1 MMKQAAIFIAL
12 TCLFIL
18 TRPVFAESQAPA
30 SALYDEPFRPQFH
43 FSPPKNF
50 HNDPNGLV
58 FFEGEY
64 HLFYQYNP
72 LGERWG
78 HMSWGHAVSRDLV
91 HWENLPV
98 ALREEDG
105 LMIFSGSA
113 VIDVNDTAG
122 FRKGAPNPAMV
133 AIYTA
138 NRVSDGRQ
146 MQCLAYSTDRGR
158 TWTKYANNPVIDIGS
173 RDFRDP
179 KVFWHAPTKQ
189 WVMVVALAAEKRCRF
204 YGSPDLK
211 RWTVLSEFG
220 PAGAKGTPNWECPDL
235 FELPILGEPG
245 QTRWVLHI
253 NIGGGSA
260 AGGSGGQ
267 YFVGRF
273 DGKTFT
279 DDNPPE
285 QVLFSDFGK
294 DFYAAVSWNNAVT
307 KDGQRLWIGWMNDWE
322 YANDLP
328 THPWRSQMSLPRA
341 ISLRRVGGHL
351 RLVQEPIAN
360 LSALRGKEK
369 TLAATALR
377 AGGQVEVPIAGEC
390 LELNTTLDIGHA
402 SALGLIVRKGSN
414 EQTVIGYDAK
424 SRQLFVDRSHSGKSD
439 FHRDFASRQNAPL
452 EPDNGRIKLHVF
464 VDRCS
469 VEVFANDGLI
479 AITDLIFPAAES
491 TGVALYSKGGDA
503 KLISFEEWPMQSIW
517 ARN

>member
-1 MMKQAAIFIAL
+1 MMKQSMFFIAL
-12 TCLFIL
+12 SCLLISTGVSFSE
-18 TRPVFAESQAPA
+18 PQAAAPA
-30 SALYDEPFRPQFH
+30 TYDEPFRPQFH

-58 FFEGEY
+58 FFDGEY

-72 LGERWG
+72 FGDRWG

-91 HWENLPV
+91 HWEDLPV

-113 VIDVNDTAG
+113 VIDVNDTTG
-122 FRKGAPNPAMV
+122 FRKGAPYPAMV

-158 TWTKYANNPVIDIGS
+158 TWTKYGDNPVIDIGS

-211 RWTVLSEFG
+211 HWTVLSEFG

-235 FELPILGEPG
+235 FELPIVGEPG

-279 DDNPPE
+279 DDNPLD

-294 DFYAAVSWNNAVT
+294 DFYAAVSWNDAVT
-307 KDGQRLWIGWMNDWE
+307 KDNKRFWIGWMNDWQ
-322 YANDLP
+322 YANDVP
-328 THPWRSQMSLPRA
+328 THPWRSQMSIPRA
-341 ISLRRVGGHL
+341 ISLRRIGHEL
-351 RLVQEPIAN
+351 RLIQEPIAN
-360 LSALRGKEK
+360 LNMLRGKEE
-369 TLAATALR
+369 TLSAATLSAGKKVE
-377 AGGQVEVPIAGEC
+377 AAIGGQC
-390 LELNTTLDIGHA
+390 LELNATLDIGRA
-402 SALGLIVRKGSN
+402 NELGLIVREGSS
-414 EQTVIGYDAK
+414 EQTIISYDVKA
-424 SRQLFVDRSHSGKSD
+424 RQLFIDRSHSGKSD
-439 FHRDFASRQNAPL
+439 FNRGFASRQTAPL
-452 EPDNGRIKLHVF
+452 EADNGRIKLHVF

-469 VEVFANDGLI
+469 VEVFANDGQVTM
-479 AITDLIFPAAES
+479 TDLIFPAAQS

-503 KLISFEEWPMQSIW
+503 KVVSFEEWPMQSIW

>member
-1 MMKQAAIFIAL
+1 MMKQYRFFIAL
-12 TCLFIL
+12 TCLLISTETAL
-18 TRPVFAESQAPA
+18 AESQAPA

-50 HNDPNGLV
+50 HNDPNGLI
-58 FFEGEY
+58 FFQGEY

-72 LGERWG
+72 FGDRWG

-91 HWENLPV
+91 HWENFPV

-122 FRKGAPNPAMV
+122 FRKGAPYPAMV

-158 TWTKYANNPVIDIGS
+158 TWNKYANNPVIDIGS

-179 KVFWHAPTKQ
+179 KVFWHEPSKL
-189 WVMVVALAAEKRCRF
+189 WVVVVALAAEKKCGF

-211 RWTVLSEFG
+211 HWTVLSEFG

-235 FELPILGEPG
+235 FELPIPGEPG
-245 QTRWVLHI
+245 QTRWVLHV

-279 DDNPPE
+279 DDNSPE

-307 KDGQRLWIGWMNDWE
+307 KEGQRLWIGWMNDWQ
-322 YANDLP
+322 YANDVP
-328 THPWRSQMSLPRA
+328 THPWRSQMSIPRA
-341 ISLRRVGGHL
+341 ISLRRVGHDL
-351 RLVQEPIAN
+351 RLIQEPVAN
-360 LSALRGKEK
+360 LKALRGRGE
-369 TLAATALR
+369 TLSATTLR
-377 AGGQVEVPIAGEC
+377 ADKDIEAPIGGQC
-390 LELNTTLDIGHA
+390 LEVNTTLDIGQA
-402 SALGLIVRKGSN
+402 RELGLIVCKGSS
-414 EQTVIGYDAK
+414 EQTVIGYDVE
-424 SRQLFVDRSHSGKSD
+424 SQQLFIDRTHSGKSD
-439 FHRDFASRQNAPL
+439 FHRGFASRQNAPL
-452 EPDNGRIKLHVF
+452 QADNGRVKLHVL

-469 VEVFANDGLI
+469 VEVFANGGQV
-479 AITDLIFPAAES
+479 AITDLIFPAADS
-491 TGVALYSKGGDA
+491 TGVALYCKGGDA
-503 KLISFEEWPMQSIW
+503 RIVSFEEWPMHSIW
-517 ARN
+517 ARH

>member
-1 MMKQAAIFIAL
+1 MMKQAALFIAL
-12 TCLFIL
+12 ACLFIL
-18 TRPVFAESQAPA
+18 TRPVFAESQAPV

-72 LGERWG
+72 LGDRWG

-158 TWTKYANNPVIDIGS
+158 TWTKYAGNPVIDLGL

-179 KVFWHAPTKQ
+179 KVFWHEPTHQ
-189 WVMVVALAAEKRCRF
+189 WVMIVALSAQKKCRI

-211 RWTVLSEFG
+211 HWTALSDFG
-220 PAGAKGTPNWECPDL
+220 PAGQKHVPNWECPDL
-235 FELPILGEPG
+235 FELPIENEPG
-245 QTRWVLHI
+245 KTRWVLHA
-253 NIGGGSA
+253 NIGGAAA
-260 AGGSGGQ
+260 AGGPGGQ
-267 YFVGRF
+267 YFVGQF
-273 DGKTFT
+273 DGKVFT
-279 DDNPPE
+279 DDNPANH
-285 QVLFSDFGK
+285 VLFTDYGN
-294 DFYAAVSWNNAVT
+294 DFYATVSWNNASLP
-307 KDGQRLWIGWMNDWE
+307 DGRRLWIGWMNGPQ
-322 YANDLP
+322 YANEVP

-341 ISLRRVGGHL
+341 ISLRRVGQDL
-351 RLVQEPIAN
+351 RLIQEPIGN
-360 LSALRGKEK
+360 LNALRGKEG
-369 TLAATALR
+369 TLPASILR
-377 AGGQVEVPIAGEC
+377 ADGQVEAPITGQC
-390 LELNTTLDIGHA
+390 LELNATLEVGQA
-402 SALGLIVRKGSN
+402 NQLGLIVRKGSN
-414 EQTVIGYDAK
+414 EQTVIGYDAQ

-439 FHRDFASRQNAPL
+439 FHRGFASRQNAPL

-479 AITDLIFPAAES
+479 AITDLIFPAPQS

-517 ARN
+517 ARH